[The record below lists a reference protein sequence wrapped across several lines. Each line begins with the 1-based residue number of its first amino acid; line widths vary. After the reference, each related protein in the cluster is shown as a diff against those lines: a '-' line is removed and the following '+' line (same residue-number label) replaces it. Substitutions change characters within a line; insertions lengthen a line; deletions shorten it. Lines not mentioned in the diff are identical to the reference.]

1 VLASRGGGVVT
12 GNGFRLEARNLV
24 KHFPVTK
31 GAVWKRPVGAVR
43 AVDGV
48 DFSVSAGETL
58 GLVGESGCGKTTIGK
73 LVVLLEPPTGGE
85 LLLNGHDVH
94 RLPADQLRALRG
106 MLQMVFQNPYSSLNP
121 RMRVGDVIAEPL
133 VNEGRLTR
141 AERRERIRELVGLVG
156 LSSETPELYP
166 HEFSGGQRQR
176 IAVARAMALNPK
188 LIVLDEPVSALDVSI
203 RAQILNLLRQLQRR
217 FDIAYLLIS
226 HDVAAVHHLSDR
238 VGVMYLGKLV
248 ELAKSDQLYQEPLH
262 PYTQMLLAACLS
274 VETIGR
280 RGHAGIEGEIPDALS
295 PPSGCRFRTRC
306 PHVFD
311 RCSVEEPA
319 LREVEASRR
328 VACHLSD
335 GAGLVRLGAERGRGD
350 LAG

>member
-1 VLASRGGGVVT
+1 MTS
-12 GNGFRLEARNLV
+12 NGFRLEARNLS
-24 KHFPVTK
+24 KYFPVTK
-31 GAVWKRPVGAVR
+31 GVVLKRRMRAVR

-73 LVVLLEPPTGGE
+73 LVVLLEAPTGGE
-85 LLLNGHDVH
+85 LLLNGHPVH
-94 RLPADQLRALRG
+94 QLPADQVRALRG

-141 AERRERIRELVGLVG
+141 AERRERVRELVSLVG
-156 LSSETPELYP
+156 LSSETPALYP

-176 IAVARAMALNPK
+176 IALARAMALNPK

-203 RAQILNLLRQLQRR
+203 RAQILNLLHQLQRR

-226 HDVAAVHHLSDR
+226 HDVAAVHHLSNR

-248 ELAKSDQLYQEPLH
+248 ELAKSDQLCRKPLH

-274 VETIGR
+274 IEAIGR
-280 RGHAGIEGEIPDALS
+280 RGHAAIDGEIPDAS
-295 PPSGCRFRTRC
+295 NPPSGCRFRTRC
-306 PHVFD
+306 PHAFD

-319 LREVEASRR
+319 LRAVEADRLA
-328 VACHLSD
+328 ACHLSELD
-335 GAGLVRLGAERGRGD
+335 GVVTGAAERAKG
-350 LAG
+350 

>member
-1 VLASRGGGVVT
+1 MTSS
-12 GNGFRLEARNLV
+12 GFQLEARNLV

-31 GAVWKRPVGAVR
+31 GVALKRRMGAIR

-73 LVVLLEPPTGGE
+73 LVVLLEPATGGE
-85 LLLNGHDVH
+85 LLLNGHPVH
-94 RLPADQLRALRG
+94 RLLGGQLRALRG

-141 AERRERIRELVGLVG
+141 GERRERVRELVDLVG
-156 LSSETPELYP
+156 LPSETPDLYP

-176 IAVARAMALNPK
+176 IALARAMALNPK
-188 LIVLDEPVSALDVSI
+188 LIVLDQPVSALDVSI
-203 RAQILNLLRQLQRR
+203 RAQILNLLRQLQRH

-248 ELAKSDQLYQEPLH
+248 ELAKSEQLYRKPLH

-274 VETIGR
+274 IEAIGR
-280 RGHAGIEGEIPDALS
+280 QGHAAIDGEIPDALS

-306 PHVFD
+306 PRAFD
-311 RCSVEEPA
+311 RCSIEEPA
-319 LREVEASRR
+319 LCEIEADRL
-328 VACHLSD
+328 VACHLSQP
-335 GAGLVRLGAERGRGD
+335 GGVVTGVAEQAKGPRW
-350 LAG
+350 

>member
-1 VLASRGGGVVT
+1 VT
-12 GNGFRLEARNLV
+12 TDGFRLEARNLV

-31 GAVWKRPVGAVR
+31 GVVLRRAVGAVR

-48 DFSVSAGETL
+48 SFTVDAGETL

-73 LVVLLEPPTGGE
+73 LVVLLERPTAGE
-85 LLLNGHDVH
+85 LLLDGHHVH
-94 RLPADQLRALRG
+94 QVPPDRRRALRG

-121 RMRVGDVIAEPL
+121 RMRVGDVIGEPL
-133 VNEGRLTR
+133 VNEGKLAR
-141 AERRERIRELVGLVG
+141 AERRERVRELVALVG
-156 LSSETPELYP
+156 LPPETPHLYP

-176 IAVARAMALNPK
+176 IALARAMALNPK

-203 RAQILNLLRQLQRR
+203 RAQILNLLRRLQRR

-248 ELAKSDQLYQEPLH
+248 ELASSDRLYDRPRH
-262 PYTQMLLAACLS
+262 PYTQMLLAASLTID
-274 VETIGR
+274 VIGR
-280 RGHAGIEGEIPDALS
+280 RDRAAVDGEIPDALD

-306 PHVFD
+306 PHAFE
-311 RCSVEEPA
+311 RCSIEEPA
-319 LREVEASRR
+319 LREVEAGWLA
-328 VACHLSD
+328 ACHLNEPAAAVV
-335 GAGLVRLGAERGRGD
+335 AGGGRVGE
-350 LAG
+350 GRRS

>member
-1 VLASRGGGVVT
+1 MTAD
-12 GNGFRLEARNLV
+12 GFRLEARNLV
-24 KHFPVTK
+24 KHFPVTR
-31 GAVWKRPVGAVR
+31 GVVLKRRMGAVR

-48 DFSVSAGETL
+48 NFSVSAGETL

-73 LVVLLEPPTGGE
+73 LVVLLERPTGGE
-85 LLLNGHDVH
+85 LLLNGHHVH

-141 AERRERIRELVGLVG
+141 AQRRERVRELVSLVG
-156 LSSETPELYP
+156 LSSETPDLYP

-176 IAVARAMALNPK
+176 IALARAMALNPK

-248 ELAKSDQLYQEPLH
+248 ELARSDDLYQKPLH
-262 PYTQMLLAACLS
+262 PYTQMLLAASLTI
-274 VETIGR
+274 EAIGR
-280 RGHAGIEGEIPDALS
+280 RDPAAIDGEIPDALN

-306 PHVFD
+306 PRAFD
-311 RCSVEEPA
+311 RCSIEEPA
-319 LREVEASRR
+319 LREIEAGRLA
-328 VACHLSD
+328 ACHLSD
-335 GAGLVRLGAERGRGD
+335 PAAVVTAGAERGKNQSGE
-350 LAG
+350 